1 MAKPDAVKHYM
12 SGVVVKFSPDMD
24 VLEALHILLTK
35 DAPGGPVL
43 DNLGN
48 LVGVLSEKDCLPA
61 ALSAGYHENW
71 GGRVSEFMH
80 TDVESVEADASI
92 ADVAKLF
99 TQKPYRHFPV
109 MQENRLVGQISRRQV
124 LMALE
129 KLRHEAG

>member
-1 MAKPDAVKHYM
+1 MARPDAVKHYM
-12 SGVVVKFSPDMD
+12 SRIGVKFTPDMD
-24 VLEALHILLTK
+24 VLEALHILLEK

-43 DNLGN
+43 DQLGN

-61 ALSAGYHENW
+61 ALSASYHEHW

-80 TDVESVEADASI
+80 ADVETVDANDSI

-99 TQKPYRHFPV
+99 TERTYKYFPV
-109 MQENRLVGQISRRQV
+109 MQEARLVGHISRRQV

>member
-1 MAKPDAVKHYM
+1 MAKPAAVKDYM
-12 SGVVVKFSPDMD
+12 SRILVTFTPDMD
-24 VLEALHILLTK
+24 VLEALHMLLDK

-48 LVGVLSEKDCLPA
+48 LVGVLSEKDFLPA
-61 ALSAGYHENW
+61 ALGAGYHEQR

-80 TDVESVEADASI
+80 TEVETVDANASI

-99 TQKPYRHFPV
+99 IQREYKHFPV
-109 MQENRLVGQISRRQV
+109 LHENRLVGQISRRQV
-124 LMALE
+124 LVALE